1 MWVGSKLGFIT
12 WGCFRVTVY
21 GYARVST
28 ANQSLLPQQV
38 ALRDA
43 GAAVVVTEK
52 VSGTFPERPALDGL
66 VKSLVPGDGL
76 LVVRLDRLGRS
87 LPHLVSLIEDL
98 SERGVSVMSLHE
110 QIDTS
115 SANGRLMV
123 SLFAALAQ
131 FESDLISERT
141 KAGLAAAR
149 LQGRVPGRPSVMTSE
164 RLDAAQRLRADGL
177 SYEKIATALGVS
189 RATVVRHVSGG

>member
-1 MWVGSKLGFIT
+1 M
-12 WGCFRVTVY
+12 TVY

-43 GAAVVVTEK
+43 GASVVVTEK

-66 VKSLVPGDGL
+66 VKSLVSGDGL

-115 SANGRLMV
+115 SANGRLMMN
-123 SLFAALAQ
+123 LFAALAQ
-131 FESDLISERT
+131 FERDLISERT

-149 LQGRVPGRPSVMTSE
+149 LQGRVPGRPSVMTS
-164 RLDAAQRLRADGL
+164 QRLEAATQLRGQGM
-177 SYEKIATALGVS
+177 SYQKIASALGVS
-189 RATVVRHVSGG
+189 RATVVRHVSGILG

>member
-1 MWVGSKLGFIT
+1 M
-12 WGCFRVTVY
+12 
-21 GYARVST
+21 
-28 ANQSLLPQQV
+28 
-38 ALRDA
+38 
-43 GAAVVVTEK
+43 
-52 VSGTFPERPALDGL
+52 
-66 VKSLVPGDGL
+66 
-76 LVVRLDRLGRS
+76 VRLDRLGRS
-87 LPHLVSLIEDL
+87 LPHLVTLIEDL

-131 FESDLISERT
+131 FERDLISDRT

-177 SYEKIATALGVS
+177 SYEKIAAALGVS